1 MPNVGD
7 GLRTFDSGG
16 DAMPVDVTDNGALSA
31 PTGPRAS
38 YREDEP
44 RALID
49 GSGQSSLTG
58 TITGVGER
66 SFIVIANACRKVT
79 VWGSVRGTLGSRPS
93 SSAGDSCRTRLT
105 RRPRMQR
112 PGAVC
117 RKRTVSGHL
126 TAACHLNGT
135 NCQGGHLTGLCT
147 HAHIA
152 MTNSAARPS
161 SASAWCF
168 TGRPDTVTLIN
179 GFFIRQLYA
188 QPLRFAKYTMP
199 KGTR

>member
-66 SFIVIANACRKVT
+66 SFIVIANACRNVT
-79 VWGSVRGTLGSRPS
+79 VWGSVRGTFGSPPFILG
-93 SSAGDSCRTRLT
+93 
-105 RRPRMQR
+105 RRFMPN
-112 PGAVC
+112 A
-117 RKRTVSGHL
+117 
-126 TAACHLNGT
+126 LNAKAS
-135 NCQGGHLTGLCT
+135 
-147 HAHIA
+147 HAK
-152 MTNSAARPS
+152 ARRGVPK
-161 SASAWCF
+161 
-168 TGRPDTVTLIN
+168 TN
-179 GFFIRQLYA
+179 GF
-188 QPLRFAKYTMP
+188 
-199 KGTR
+199 GTSHGRLSPERY